1 MLKRKAALAGIF
13 ACALAGAAYAEPK
26 TNMLHQWS
34 EGSDAAAIAKLGEMF
49 TAAGGKWE
57 QTSIAGHTA
66 NTLAKLRADVVAGN
80 APPAVQLKGPEI
92 AEWNATG
99 KTANLDD
106 LANKEGWDKVVAP
119 ELLPVMK
126 PTGDWVAAP
135 MNIHRIN
142 WLWGST
148 KAMAK
153 AGITS
158 MPKTWAE
165 FNADCDKAV
174 AAKLIC
180 LAHFSQDWTDATTF
194 ENVVY
199 GQNIDLFRK
208 AFVEGDTEAMR
219 SPEMV
224 KAFEQMRL
232 MVSKYMDPAS
242 PAATTT
248 PSTGMIAKGK
258 AAFMIMGD
266 WQIGIFT
273 AAGLKEAADY
283 QCAQAPTDWGKPGFI
298 LNSDS
303 VVFFKQTDPDYVAGQ
318 KLLAHLIM
326 SPQVPDGLQSGQ
338 GLDSGASGRRSVEGL
353 QPLPA
358 AVAEGSA
365 GVDRRRDAG
374 ALDGAQHDG
383 PAEVSR
389 RDDGHHHLV
398 RQQPEDDAEGS
409 RRRDGRRGR
418 RAEIDR
424 HCERSEAS
432 GFRSPLACRGPCPQS
447 VGRGDGSA
455 RLALRTRQAAAHGG
469 CIASLRSR

>member
-1 MLKRKAALAGIF
+1 MLTIKAALTGVLAF
-13 ACALAGAAYAEPK
+13 TAATTAALAEPK
-26 TNMLHQWS
+26 TNLLSQWS

-106 LANKEGWDKVVAP
+106 LAKSEGWDKVVAP

-142 WLWGST
+142 WLWASE
-148 KAMAK
+148 KAMK
-153 AGITS
+153 QAGITS

-208 AFVEGDTEAMR
+208 AFVQGDAAAIR

-224 KAFEQMRL
+224 KAFDQMRL
-232 MVSKYMDPAS
+232 MVSKYMDPAI
-242 PAATTT
+242 AGRDYNTATD
-248 PSTGMIAKGK
+248 MIAKGQ
-258 AAFMIMGD
+258 AVFMIMGD

-273 AAGLKEAADY
+273 AAGLKQGADY
-283 QCAQAPTDWGKPGFI
+283 ACAQAPTDWGKPGFI

-303 VVFFKQTDPDYVAGQ
+303 VVFFKQSDPDYVAGQ
-318 KLLAHLIM
+318 TLLAHLIM
-326 SPQVPDGLQSGQ
+326 SPQFQTVFNQAKGSIPARMDVDLKDFNPCQQQSQKDLQASIADGM
-338 GLDSGASGRRSVEGL
+338 
-353 QPLPA
+353 
-358 AVAEGSA
+358 
-365 GVDRRRDAG
+365 
-374 ALDGAQHDG
+374 
-383 PAEVSR
+383 
-389 RDDGHHHLV
+389 LV
-398 RQQPEDDAEGS
+398 RSMAHNMTILQKYRGAILDTITSFVNNPKMTAEEAASAMADAV
-409 RRRDGRRGR
+409 D
-418 RAEIDR
+418 A
-424 HCERSEAS
+424 
-432 GFRSPLACRGPCPQS
+432 QK
-447 VGRGDGSA
+447 
-455 RLALRTRQAAAHGG
+455 
-469 CIASLRSR
+469 

>member
-13 ACALAGAAYAEPK
+13 ACALAEAAYAEPK

-34 EGSDAAAIAKLGEMF
+34 EGSDAAAITKLGEMF

-66 NTLAKLRADVVAGN
+66 NTLAKLRADVIAGN

-106 LANKEGWDKVVAP
+106 LAKSEGWDKVVAP

-126 PTGDWVAAP
+126 STGDWVAAP

-142 WLWGST
+142 WLWGSS
-148 KAMAK
+148 KGMAA

-158 MPKTWAE
+158 LPKTWAE

-174 AAKLIC
+174 AAKIIC

-194 ENVVY
+194 EVVVY
-199 GQNIDLFRK
+199 GQSIDLFRK
-208 AFVEGDTEAMR
+208 AFVEGDANAMR

-232 MVSKYMDPAS
+232 MVSKYMDPAI
-242 PAATTT
+242 AGRDYDTATA
-248 PSTGMIAKGK
+248 MIAKGQ

-266 WQIGIFT
+266 WQVGIFT
-273 AAGLKEAADY
+273 GGGLKQGADY
-283 QCAQAPTDWGKPGFI
+283 VCAQAPTDWGKPGFI

-303 VVFFKQTDPDYVAGQ
+303 VVFFKQSDPDYVAGQ
-318 KLLAHLIM
+318 TLLAHLIM
-326 SPQVPDGLQSGQ
+326 SPQFQTVFNQAKGSIPARMDVDLSKGFNACQQLSQKDLQ
-338 GLDSGASGRRSVEGL
+338 ASI
-353 QPLPA
+353 A
-358 AVAEGSA
+358 
-365 GVDRRRDAG
+365 DKT
-374 ALDGAQHDG
+374 
-383 PAEVSR
+383 
-389 RDDGHHHLV
+389 LV
-398 RQQPEDDAEGS
+398 RSMA
-409 RRRDGRRGR
+409 
-418 RAEIDR
+418 
-424 HCERSEAS
+424 HNMTRSC
-432 GFRSPLACRGPCPQS
+432 RSTA
-447 VGRGDGSA
+447 A
-455 RLALRTRQAAAHGG
+455 R
-469 CIASLRSR
+469 